1 MSTARA
7 RLILNPVAGRD
18 QALANAALL
27 NERLSEEF
35 GPIEIVLSLAPG
47 DAEAAARRA
56 VEDECTILFVGGGDG
71 TLNEVVNGAASV
83 PGGLARVT
91 FGLIPL
97 GTGNDFAQAVGLPV
111 DIDEAIAVLSR
122 AEAISVDVG
131 RLNGRCFIN
140 VSGGGFIAE
149 VSEAVTPQLK
159 SIAGRLAYLLGG
171 AQALLEFE
179 PVRMTLQSEPGSA
192 RMEVPVYAFAAC
204 NSRMIGG
211 GRLIAPH
218 AVVDDGLLDFCVIE
232 AMPTLDFLGLLRRV
246 ADGGHVDDPR
256 VHYLRASRAVLTFD
270 RPLLVNTDGEVLEA
284 SRCEYDVLPKAAR
297 FLAADAPFAE
307 NVRQPPAQ
315 NV

>member
-1 MSTARA
+1 MNSRG
-7 RLILNPVAGRD
+7 RLILNPVAGKD

-27 NERLSEEF
+27 NERLSKEF

-56 VEDECTILFVGGGDG
+56 VEDGCGMIFIGGGDG
-71 TLNEVVNGAASV
+71 TLNEVLNGVASL
-83 PGGLARVT
+83 PDGLSRVT

-97 GTGNDFAQAVGLPV
+97 GTGNDFAHAVGLPV

-122 AEAISVDVG
+122 AHPIGVDVG
-131 RLNGRCFIN
+131 RVNGRHFIN

-179 PVRMTLQSEPGSA
+179 PVRTTLRWEPGDE
-192 RMEVPVYAFAAC
+192 RLDVPVYAFAAC

-211 GRLIAPH
+211 HR
-218 AVVDDGLLDFCVIE
+218 
-232 AMPTLDFLGLLRRV
+232 
-246 ADGGHVDDPR
+246 
-256 VHYLRASRAVLTFD
+256 
-270 RPLLVNTDGEVLEA
+270 
-284 SRCEYDVLPKAAR
+284 
-297 FLAADAPFAE
+297 
-307 NVRQPPAQ
+307 
-315 NV
+315 